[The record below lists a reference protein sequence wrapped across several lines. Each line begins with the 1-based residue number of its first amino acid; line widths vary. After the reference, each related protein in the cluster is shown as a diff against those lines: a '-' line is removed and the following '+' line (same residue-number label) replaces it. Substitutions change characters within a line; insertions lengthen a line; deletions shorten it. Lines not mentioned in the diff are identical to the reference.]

1 MKKICGFITKWM
13 ALIVLAAAVAAFLLP
28 GPLSHIK
35 TSWVPLLLG
44 FVMFGMGL
52 TLDLKDFA
60 HVFIHPKDVMIGF
73 VCQFTIM
80 PLLALALAKAFSLPP
95 ELAVGV
101 ILVGCCPGGTSS
113 NVITYL
119 SGGNVALSVAMTGVS
134 TLLAPLMTPLLVKL
148 FAGAYIPVDFW
159 GMFLSILKVIVI
171 PIALGLVIK
180 KFLPKASEKVTA
192 YLPAFSTLVITLIVI
207 AVVSANATS
216 LRSCGLLVIAVVI
229 LHNILGYLLGY
240 FAGKLLRMS
249 HDSRIAV
256 SVEVGMQNSGLACSL
271 AATHFSAMAMA
282 SVPGAVFSVW
292 HNISGA
298 LLARLLKRS

>member
-1 MKKICGFITKWM
+1 
-13 ALIVLAAAVAAFLLP
+13 
-28 GPLSHIK
+28 
-35 TSWVPLLLG
+35 
-44 FVMFGMGL
+44 
-52 TLDLKDFA
+52 
-60 HVFIHPKDVMIGF
+60 
-73 VCQFTIM
+73 
-80 PLLALALAKAFSLPP
+80 
-95 ELAVGV
+95 
-101 ILVGCCPGGTSS
+101 
-113 NVITYL
+113 
-119 SGGNVALSVAMTGVS
+119 MTGVS
-134 TLLAPLMTPLLVKL
+134 TLLAPFMTPLLVKL

-216 LRSCGLLVIAVVI
+216 LRSCGLLVIVVVI
-229 LHNILGYLLGY
+229 LHNTFGYLLGY
-240 FAGKLLRMS
+240 FAGKLLGMR

-298 LLARLLKRS
+298 LIARLYSKLQGPD